1 MYGLTRDL
9 NAQRLAK
16 GQLGL
21 PITIAQQRIQ
31 WVLAVCY
38 AMAESGDIEG
48 QREGGDFF
56 VKVQIY

>member
-1 MYGLTRDL
+1 MDEFEAIETASTG
-9 NAQRLAK
+9 
-16 GQLGL
+16 
-21 PITIAQQRIQ
+21 
-31 WVLAVCY
+31 VAVCY